1 MSTQAATVASA
12 ICPTCGKPLPADARE
27 QLCPACVAARMFE
40 SVFSDVAETDE
51 TSVGFGDNGT
61 RCIGPYELRDRLG
74 EGGFGEVFK
83 AEQLRP
89 VRRIVALKVLKPG
102 MDTRQVIARFEAE
115 RQALALMD
123 HPGIARVFDAGA
135 TEEGRP
141 YFVMEYVPGQALST
155 FCEEH
160 HPALRDRLLIF
171 LQVCDA
177 VHHAHQKGVIHR
189 DLKPSNIIVVRGEQG
204 GEPVVKLIDFGIA
217 RALSQTL
224 TERTLLTRFH
234 HVLGTPEYMSPEQA
248 VSGGVDV
255 DVRSDVYSLGVVLY
269 ELLTGTTPFRPTL
282 GTPVSEAELLRRQR
296 EEDPPRPSTR
306 VGTSEGPATSRV
318 ALVLRKNAARS
329 LRGELDWIVL
339 KALMKERDRRY
350 ASAGAL
356 AEDVRAYLE
365 HRPVTARPPST
376 LYQLVKFTRRHRAMA
391 AGIILTASSLIAAA
405 FVSQRMAV
413 KAETARAEAESAQ
426 QRMREVYSQADFR
439 MAEELMAS
447 ERASDA
453 VAHLCRSLRTNPANT
468 AAATRLIA
476 TLASVST
483 PQVLRAPLQHPTT
496 VMAMRMTKDEQH
508 IVTHCSDGH
517 LWLWTTPFGNEP
529 RLKLPFPYIEAL
541 DLSPDGQWLG
551 GMATTNRLTVW
562 RIADGQK
569 QLHLDAAL
577 PGNDARWPAL
587 AFMADQVIAA
597 NASGHL
603 AAWDLASG
611 KQRWMVKTA
620 DWLQRAPGGLPSL
633 RVTKIAVCP
642 AGSGRIA
649 AGLNDARIVLLDA
662 SGSLLA
668 LLNVVRDK
676 LPNGIT
682 QLVWSPDG
690 TQLALGTA
698 RGNVAL
704 WDVAKNTAIGRTP
717 RHVREVHAIRFS
729 PDGLRF
735 ATASYDNTARV
746 FSTRSG
752 EALSEFLL
760 HGDDLYDAVFS
771 PDGQTLA
778 TASRDM
784 LVRLWAWNS
793 DPSVSQPVP
802 LAHTRSP
809 NAIVFAD
816 QGRTLITSARD
827 GLVRFWDLRRTLGP
841 EAAVHRLRQSLIPAK
856 AARARLFPAAGSQT
870 TATGTSLR
878 AAQHLHDQ
886 ADKPWHQHAGGD
898 PARLAVSGDD
908 STLVSWNGADLQA
921 WQVKTGAALG
931 PPIELPARIQ
941 TAALSHDGTLALLGH
956 ENGLLTL
963 LQTASGKTLASRAGH
978 RGRVNRV
985 LLNPADTQAITAGDD
1000 ATAQVW
1006 WLPIFKPAG
1015 PPMRHEAAIQH
1026 LVLSVDGKRLAT
1038 GSLDNTARV
1047 WETATGAPVTAPLR
1061 HGDRAMEDTGILV
1074 ALTPDARHLV
1084 TTGSH
1089 DLTARVWDIATGRE
1103 QITPLYLNARGR
1115 SLAINGDGSWFAVG
1129 DDAGATRVGELATG
1143 RLLLHLPASGLI
1155 DAVAFHSDSNRLLG
1169 LRTGGPPILWNL
1181 PRLTAPL
1188 PEWFLRFAETW
1199 FGRRFNDQNVLES
1212 VPYAHFEQARAAA
1225 RQPPPDTDKTI
1236 AAWAAWLTS
1245 DPAKNLLPP

>member
-1 MSTQAATVASA
+1 
-12 ICPTCGKPLPADARE
+12 
-27 QLCPACVAARMFE
+27 MFE
-40 SVFSDVAETDE
+40 SVFSDLAEADE
-51 TSVGFGDNGT
+51 AAVGFADNGT

-204 GEPVVKLIDFGIA
+204 AVPVVKLIDFGIA

-269 ELLTGTTPFRPTL
+269 ELLTGTTPFRPAAG
-282 GTPVSEAELLRRQR
+282 GTPVSEAEVLRRQR

-306 VGTSEGPATSRV
+306 VATSEGPATSRV
-318 ALVLRKNAARS
+318 ALILRQNAARS

-391 AGIILTASSLIAAA
+391 AGIFLAASSLIAAA

-439 MAEELMAS
+439 MAEELMAG

-483 PQVLRAPLQHPTT
+483 PQVLRAPLVHPTT
-496 VMAMRMTKDEQH
+496 VMAMRVTKDEQH
-508 IVTHCSDGH
+508 IVTHCSDGN
-517 LWLWTTPFGNEP
+517 LWLWTAPFGSEP

-569 QLHLDAAL
+569 QLHFDAAL

-587 AFMADQVIAA
+587 AFAADQVIAA

-611 KQRWMVKTA
+611 KQRWMIKTA
-620 DWLQRAPGGLPSL
+620 DWVQNAPDNL

-642 AGSGRIA
+642 DGSGRIA
-649 AGLNDARIVLLDA
+649 AGLSDARIALLDTN
-662 SGSLLA
+662 GRLETLLSLI
-668 LLNVVRDK
+668 REK
-676 LPNGIT
+676 QPNPVT

-690 TQLALGTA
+690 RQLALGTV
-698 RGNVAL
+698 RGNVVL
-704 WDVAKNTAIGRTP
+704 WDATQKIVIGRTP
-717 RHVREVHAIRFS
+717 RHVREVHTIRFCQ
-729 PDGLRF
+729 DGTRF
-735 ATASYDNTARV
+735 ASASYDNTARV
-746 FSTRSG
+746 FSARSG

-784 LVRLWAWNS
+784 LVRLWSWNR

-816 QGRTLITSARD
+816 EGRTLITSARD
-827 GLVRFWDLRRTLGP
+827 GLVRFWDLRRSLGP
-841 EAAVHRLRQSLIPAK
+841 QAAVHRLRQSLISTK
-856 AARARLFPAAGSQT
+856 AARVRQFPATGVQT
-870 TATGTSLR
+870 TAVGIPFR
-878 AAQHLHDQ
+878 PWQHLHELS
-886 ADKPWHQHAGGD
+886 DKPWHRHAGGD
-898 PARLAVSGDD
+898 PARLAVSADD
-908 STLVSWNGADLQA
+908 STLLTWNGPRLQA
-921 WQVKTGAALG
+921 WQMKTGNPLG
-931 PPIELPARIQ
+931 TELTLASRIES
-941 TAALSHDGTLALLGH
+941 AALSPEGRMAVLGH

-963 LQTASGKTLASRAGH
+963 FDTASGKVIASHTGH
-978 RGRVNRV
+978 RGPVHRV
-985 LLNPADTQAITAGDD
+985 LLHPSTTQAVTAGEDG
-1000 ATAQVW
+1000 TAQVW
-1006 WLPIFKPAG
+1006 WLPAFKPAG
-1015 PPMRHEAAIQH
+1015 PPMRHEAAIRH
-1026 LVLSVDGKRLAT
+1026 LALSADGSRLAT
-1038 GSLDNTARV
+1038 GSLDNSARV
-1047 WETATGAPVTAPLR
+1047 WETATGVPMTALLR

-1074 ALTPDARHLV
+1074 AFTPDARQLV

-1089 DLTARVWDIATGRE
+1089 DLTARVWEIASSRE
-1103 QITPLYLNARGR
+1103 HITPLYLNARGR
-1115 SLAINGDGSWFAVG
+1115 SLALNHDGSWFAVG
-1129 DDAGATRVGELATG
+1129 DDAGGTRIAELATG
-1143 RLLLHLPASGLI
+1143 RLLLHLPATGLM
-1155 DAVAFHSDSNRLLG
+1155 DAIAFNDVSNRLLV
-1169 LRTGGPPILWNL
+1169 LRSSGPPILWNL
-1181 PRLTAPL
+1181 PRLTSPL

-1199 FGRRFNDQNVLES
+1199 FGRRFNEQNVLES
-1212 VPYAHFEQARAAA
+1212 VPYADFEQARAAA
-1225 RQPPPDTDKTI
+1225 RLPPPSTEPTI
-1236 AAWAAWLTS
+1236 TAWSRWLTS
-1245 DPAKNLLPP
+1245 DPTRNLLPP